1 MLWLID
7 SPANGFGEGKGGA
20 NTDSRQVS
28 QICKGVSEWCPFSEE
43 SVKSAPKQY
52 GIYIFRMAQSKCFKR
67 LKGESDILYIGST
80 EGEHGLRGRLQQY
93 LHPGPTQWT
102 NKRIHEMA
110 PRNMIWK
117 LLGAYV
123 GKQAT
128 LNTNCFID
136 TLMTMMNFPL

>member
-1 MLWLID
+1 VLWLID

-67 LKGESDILYIGST
+67 LKGESDILYIGSA
-80 EGEHGLRGRLQQY
+80 EGNRGLRGRLQQY
-93 LHPGPTQWT
+93 
-102 NKRIHEMA
+102 
-110 PRNMIWK
+110 
-117 LLGAYV
+117 
-123 GKQAT
+123 
-128 LNTNCFID
+128 
-136 TLMTMMNFPL
+136 